1 MADTVSVTQLKPCP
15 NPWCEQSDPVVGERR
30 DVWRA
35 KRPLRVQCQCGM
47 AGPDADTEAGAIT
60 AWNTRASTQPAP
72 AFPREEVAAEVRALR
87 DALLWYRD
95 NAAMCRKIGSIGE
108 PARKALDADG
118 GKRADE
124 VMDNS
129 PVLAA
134 LLQGKQP

>member
-1 MADTVSVTQLKPCP
+1 MADTVSVTQADRDAAA
-15 NPWCEQSDPVVGERR
+15 NWCEAQPFPSKQAEAALIRVG
-30 DVWRA
+30 DYDHHS
-35 KRPLRVQCQCGM
+35 LVQ
-47 AGPDADTEAGAIT
+47 AFA
-60 AWNTRASTQPAP
+60 RHRLASTQPAP